1 MDFLDNVHF
10 VLSATLS
17 SLHSLKLCFPFSS
30 EAQMSVDVS
39 TTDHVDKLDLND
51 KKKNFIERMCD
62 DKVSANRGPI
72 RR

>member
-1 MDFLDNVHF
+1 
-10 VLSATLS
+10 
-17 SLHSLKLCFPFSS
+17 
-30 EAQMSVDVS
+30 MSVDMS

-62 DKVSANRGPI
+62 DNVSANRGPI

>member
-1 MDFLDNVHF
+1 
-10 VLSATLS
+10 
-17 SLHSLKLCFPFSS
+17 
-30 EAQMSVDVS
+30 MSVDMS

>member
-1 MDFLDNVHF
+1 
-10 VLSATLS
+10 
-17 SLHSLKLCFPFSS
+17 
-30 EAQMSVDVS
+30 MSVDVS

-72 RR
+72 RRRTASWLLTKTIKTNSNLNPGLHRVCVAATL